1 MSFCGNTATK
11 FVFILKPKTIK
22 PSNNRPK
29 KLITHFKP
37 KTTLIMINQGSDYEH
52 KGVRNTGRA
61 KTE

>member
-1 MSFCGNTATK
+1 MKTN
-11 FVFILKPKTIK
+11 FVAVFPQ
-22 PSNNRPK
+22 